1 MKENLN
7 NKLLHQDF
15 NSDDN
20 RDIEPYLKT
29 AAVYAATENAIAV
42 FSDLKM
48 NRSHIFYGGFGEYL
62 GMAEKGTYRCIDTG
76 RTFLKNYVLK
86 TPHMP
91 AEPPKV

>member
-29 AAVYAATENAIAV
+29 AAVYAATENAI
-42 FSDLKM
+42 
-48 NRSHIFYGGFGEYL
+48 H
-62 GMAEKGTYRCIDTG
+62 
-76 RTFLKNYVLK
+76 
-86 TPHMP
+86 
-91 AEPPKV
+91 